1 MLDYTKSVPSEAQTF
16 HLVKEGRGLKMYTE
30 KQSAIIATLFDK
42 WENRNT
48 AYNSIIV
55 SDRQFNALR
64 NVLTESNLCGHI
76 SYIGVSPDG
85 RTYGICYNRS
95 RGWYSMTVEQTVEER
110 EAVKQAE
117 RDAQKIHYQSTEYQA
132 KAREALERINS
143 GKPGAFDKIICKH
156 AGLL

>member
-1 MLDYTKSVPSEAQTF
+1 
-16 HLVKEGRGLKMYTE
+16 MYTD
-30 KQSAIIATLFDK
+30 KQAAIIATLLEK
-42 WENRNT
+42 WQNRNT
-48 AYNSIIV
+48 NYNSIIV
-55 SDRQFNALR
+55 SSRQFETLR

-95 RGWYSMTVEQTVEER
+95 RGWYTMTVEKTAAER
-110 EAVKQAE
+110 EADRQAE
-117 RDAQKIHYQSTEYQA
+117 QAEKKILYQSADYQA
-132 KAREALERINS
+132 KAREALDRIKS

>member
-1 MLDYTKSVPSEAQTF
+1 
-16 HLVKEGRGLKMYTE
+16 MYTD
-30 KQSAIIATLFDK
+30 KQAAIIATLLDK
-42 WENRNT
+42 WQHRNT

-55 SDRQFNALR
+55 SNRQFEALR

-85 RTYGICYNRS
+85 REYGICYNRA
-95 RGWYSMTVEQTVEER
+95 RGWYTMTVDKT
-110 EAVKQAE
+110 AAE
-117 RDAQKIHYQSTEYQA
+117 RDADKQAEQDAQKIRYQSVEYQE
-132 KAREALERINS
+132 KAREALNRIKS

>member
-1 MLDYTKSVPSEAQTF
+1 
-16 HLVKEGRGLKMYTE
+16 MYTD
-30 KQSAIIATLFDK
+30 KQAAIIATLLDK
-42 WENRNT
+42 WQNRNT

-55 SDRQFNALR
+55 SNRQFAALR

-95 RGWYSMTVEQTVEER
+95 HGWYNMTVEKTAAER

-117 RDAQKIHYQSTEYQA
+117 RDAQKIYYQSKEYQE
-132 KAREALERINS
+132 KAREALERIQS
-143 GKPGAFDKIICKH
+143 GKPGAFDKTICKH

>member
-1 MLDYTKSVPSEAQTF
+1 
-16 HLVKEGRGLKMYTE
+16 MYTD
-30 KQSAIIATLFDK
+30 KQSAIIATLLDK
-42 WENRNT
+42 WQNRNT

-55 SDRQFNALR
+55 SDRQFSALR

-85 RTYGICYNRS
+85 RAYGICYNRS
-95 RGWYSMTVEQTVEER
+95 RGWYTMTVEKT
-110 EAVKQAE
+110 AAE
-117 RDAQKIHYQSTEYQA
+117 RDADKQKELDAKKIYYQSAEYQA
-132 KAREALERINS
+132 KAREALERIKS

>member
-1 MLDYTKSVPSEAQTF
+1 
-16 HLVKEGRGLKMYTE
+16 MYTD
-30 KQSAIIATLFDK
+30 KQAAIIATLLDK
-42 WENRNT
+42 WKNRNV

-55 SDRQFNALR
+55 SDRQFAALR

-95 RGWYSMTVEQTVEER
+95 RGWYSMTVERTAAER
-110 EAVKQAE
+110 EDAKQRE
-117 RDAQKIHYQSTEYQA
+117 KEAQKIRYQSAEYQE
-132 KAREALERINS
+132 KAREALDRIKS
-143 GKPGAFDKIICKH
+143 GKPSAFDKIICKN

>member
-1 MLDYTKSVPSEAQTF
+1 
-16 HLVKEGRGLKMYTE
+16 MYTD
-30 KQSAIIATLFDK
+30 KQASIIATLLDK
-42 WENRNT
+42 WQNRNT

-55 SDRQFNALR
+55 SNRQFAALR

-95 RGWYSMTVEQTVEER
+95 RGWYTMTVDKTAAER

-117 RDAQKIHYQSTEYQA
+117 RDAQKIYYQSKEYQE
-132 KAREALERINS
+132 KAREALKRIKS
-143 GKPGAFDKIICKH
+143 GKPGAFDKTICKN

>member
-1 MLDYTKSVPSEAQTF
+1 
-16 HLVKEGRGLKMYTE
+16 MYTD
-30 KQSAIIATLFDK
+30 KQTAIITTLLDK
-42 WENRNT
+42 WQNRNA

-55 SDRQFNALR
+55 SDRQFAALR

-95 RGWYSMTVEQTVEER
+95 RNWYTMTVEQTAAER
-110 EAVKQAE
+110 EAIKQAE
-117 RDAQKIHYQSTEYQA
+117 RDAQKIHYQSAEYQE
-132 KAREALERINS
+132 KAREALKRIQS

>member
-1 MLDYTKSVPSEAQTF
+1 
-16 HLVKEGRGLKMYTE
+16 MYTD
-30 KQSAIIATLFDK
+30 KQAAIIATLLDK
-42 WENRNT
+42 WQNRNT

-55 SDRQFNALR
+55 SDRQFAALR

-85 RTYGICYNRS
+85 RAYGICYNRS
-95 RGWYSMTVEQTVEER
+95 RGWYTMTVDKTAEER

-117 RDAQKIHYQSTEYQA
+117 RDAQKIYYQSKEYQE
-132 KAREALERINS
+132 KAREALERIKS

>member
-1 MLDYTKSVPSEAQTF
+1 
-16 HLVKEGRGLKMYTE
+16 MYTD
-30 KQSAIIATLFDK
+30 KQIAIIATLLDK
-42 WENRNT
+42 WQNRNT

-55 SDRQFNALR
+55 SDRQFAALR

-85 RTYGICYNRS
+85 RAYGICYNRS
-95 RGWYSMTVEQTVEER
+95 RGWYTMTVDKTAAER
-110 EAVKQAE
+110 EADKQAE
-117 RDAQKIHYQSTEYQA
+117 QDAKKIHYQSAEYQA
-132 KAREALERINS
+132 KAREALNRIKS

>member
-1 MLDYTKSVPSEAQTF
+1 
-16 HLVKEGRGLKMYTE
+16 MYTD
-30 KQSAIIATLFDK
+30 KQAAIIATLLDK
-42 WENRNT
+42 WQNRNT

-55 SDRQFNALR
+55 SDRQFFALR

-95 RGWYSMTVEQTVEER
+95 RGWYTMTVDKTEEER

-117 RDAQKIHYQSTEYQA
+117 RDARKIYYQSKEYQE
-132 KAREALERINS
+132 KAREALDRIKS
-143 GKPGAFDKIICKH
+143 GRPGAFDKIICKN

>member
-1 MLDYTKSVPSEAQTF
+1 
-16 HLVKEGRGLKMYTE
+16 MYTD
-30 KQSAIIATLFDK
+30 KQAAIIATLLDK
-42 WENRNT
+42 WQNRNT
-48 AYNSIIV
+48 NYNSIIV

-85 RTYGICYNRS
+85 RAYGICYNRS
-95 RGWYSMTVEQTVEER
+95 RGWYSMTVEKTAEER
-110 EAVKQAE
+110 ESDKKAE
-117 RDAQKIHYQSTEYQA
+117 QEAQKIYYQSAEYQA
-132 KAREALERINS
+132 KAREALERIKS

>member
-1 MLDYTKSVPSEAQTF
+1 
-16 HLVKEGRGLKMYTE
+16 MYTD
-30 KQSAIIATLFDK
+30 KQTAIIATLLDK
-42 WENRNT
+42 WQNRNA

-55 SDRQFNALR
+55 SDRQFAALR

-85 RTYGICYNRS
+85 RAYGICYNRS
-95 RGWYSMTVEQTVEER
+95 RGWYTMTVDKTAAER
-110 EAVKQAE
+110 EADKQAE
-117 RDAQKIHYQSTEYQA
+117 QDAQKIRYQSADYQA
-132 KAREALERINS
+132 KARESLDRIKS

>member
-1 MLDYTKSVPSEAQTF
+1 
-16 HLVKEGRGLKMYTE
+16 MYTD
-30 KQSAIIATLFDK
+30 KQAAIIATLIEK
-42 WENRNT
+42 WQNRNT

-55 SDRQFNALR
+55 SDRQFAALR

-95 RGWYSMTVEQTVEER
+95 RGWYSMTVEKTAAER

-117 RDAQKIHYQSTEYQA
+117 RDARKIYYQSKEYQG
-132 KAREALERINS
+132 KAREALERIKS
-143 GKPGAFDKIICKH
+143 GKPGAFDKIICKN

>member
-1 MLDYTKSVPSEAQTF
+1 
-16 HLVKEGRGLKMYTE
+16 MYTD
-30 KQSAIIATLFDK
+30 KQAVIIATLLDK
-42 WENRNT
+42 WQNRNA

-55 SDRQFNALR
+55 SNRQFAALR

-95 RGWYSMTVEQTVEER
+95 RGWYTMTVDKTAAER
-110 EAVKQAE
+110 EADKQA
-117 RDAQKIHYQSTEYQA
+117 DQAAKKILYQSAEYQG
-132 KAREALERINS
+132 KAREALERIKS
-143 GKPGAFDKIICKH
+143 GKPGAFDKIICKN